1 MKNPFLLSR
10 RLDLCASFVAQDSR
24 LADIGTDHAY
34 LPIALCLN
42 NKILSAV
49 ACDIADGPLQRAK
62 ENIQRYG
69 LDDKIQTRLSDG
81 LQNVSR
87 DEIDTVVIAGM
98 GGELIAKILSECPYI
113 RDKELS
119 LILQPMTRCEKLI
132 FWLYENGFAI
142 NSQKAVTEDGKHY
155 TVMLVRYTGEV
166 KTPSPLSL
174 YLGRLSK
181 ENPEEKAFLEHTL
194 NRLKKQAIGD
204 DLARIAARQ
213 LEEYLYEN

>member
-1 MKNPFLLSR
+1 MKNPFSLSR
-10 RLDLCASFVAQDSR
+10 RLALCASYVAQDSR

-34 LPIALCLN
+34 LPIALCLD

-49 ACDIADGPLQRAK
+49 ACDIAQGPLGRAK
-62 ENIQRYG
+62 ENILRYE
-69 LDDKIQTRLSDG
+69 LADKIETRLSDG
-81 LQNVSR
+81 LQNVKK

-113 RDKELS
+113 KDKSLS

-132 FWLYENGFAI
+132 LWLYENGFAI
-142 NSQKAVTEDGKHY
+142 QHQSAVTEDGKHY

-174 YLGRLSK
+174 YLGKLSK
-181 ENPEEKAFLEHTL
+181 EHDEEKTFLEHTL